1 MTDARTTRTA
11 DSPESPVADD
21 AIGKELPSWRGHLD
35 LAQRDRVEGW
45 AWDAARSE
53 PLLLRILDNGIPIGE
68 VLADRFRNSL
78 MVAGIGDGRH
88 AFSYAFPHALA
99 PNERHVIDVRRADD
113 GRRLGNSPKIIEPE
127 ISAAA
132 RPPHDASPARW
143 RGYLDEATRML
154 VKGWAWDELTPD
166 RPLSL
171 LILDNGE
178 VIGRV
183 LANRHRPDLKEAGI
197 GDGRHGFTFIF
208 PGGLTPLTRHVIQV
222 IGEVDG
228 GELPGSPIT
237 LEPSGGFD
245 ASLQQAMGS
254 AIAALATAGER
265 QVAAN
270 FLAEQ
275 LERVLQ
281 SQADSDSE
289 TEARLLQRQL
299 ARRWGRSVATDA
311 LGARPRALV
320 VDDRLPSVDED
331 AGSLAIMSH
340 MRALQTMGYEV
351 SFVAAQALELPCNAS
366 EALERQGIRCCR
378 LPFYASVEE
387 VLRRQRA
394 CFDVIYLHRV
404 TTASLYLGLARRYGG
419 RAQIVYSL
427 ADLHFVRLA
436 RQAKAQ
442 ARPELAELSERL
454 RQAELLAA
462 SAANAVITHSEVEA
476 NLLRERIK
484 GCNVHVVPWAV
495 AVRASNTAWSDRR
508 DIAFIGNFA
517 HDPNTDAARFLTTWI
532 MPRVLRK
539 RPELRCLLVG
549 SHMVES
555 VRQLA
560 GSGVEVVGHVPGKV
574 LESLAAGVPCVMS
587 PMAAEGIALPPELK
601 ALVVDD
607 ADRMADL
614 IVHLNDSEGEW
625 SALSACA
632 AQFMAESY
640 GEANVLAAM
649 RAAIGERA
657 PTAIARLP
665 ERTAGD
671 AAAT

>member
-1 MTDARTTRTA
+1 
-11 DSPESPVADD
+11 
-21 AIGKELPSWRGHLD
+21 
-35 LAQRDRVEGW
+35 
-45 AWDAARSE
+45 
-53 PLLLRILDNGIPIGE
+53 
-68 VLADRFRNSL
+68 
-78 MVAGIGDGRH
+78 
-88 AFSYAFPHALA
+88 
-99 PNERHVIDVRRADD
+99 
-113 GRRLGNSPKIIEPE
+113 LGNSPKIIEPE
-127 ISAAA
+127 ISGAA

-154 VKGWAWDELTPD
+154 VKGWAWDELTPN

-183 LANRHRPDLKEAGI
+183 LANRHRPDLRDAGI
-197 GDGRHGFTFIF
+197 GDGRHGFSFVF

-222 IGEVDG
+222 IGELDG

-237 LEPSGGFD
+237 LEPGGGFD
-245 ASLQQAMGS
+245 ASLQQAIGS
-254 AIAALATAGER
+254 AIAALATSDER

-299 ARRWGRSVATDA
+299 ARRWGRSVATA
-311 LGARPRALV
+311 AVGARPRALV

-419 RAQIVYSL
+419 RARIVYSL

-495 AVRASNTAWSDRR
+495 PVRASNKAWSDRR

-517 HDPNTDAARFLTTWI
+517 HDPNTDAARCLTTWI

-560 GSGVEVVGHVPGKV
+560 GSGVEVVGHVPQLQTVLDRVRLTVAPLRFGAGVKGKV

-587 PMAAEGIALPPELK
+587 PMAAEGIALPPQLK

-607 ADRMADL
+607 ADRMAEL
-614 IVHLNDSEGEW
+614 IVHLNDSEGAW